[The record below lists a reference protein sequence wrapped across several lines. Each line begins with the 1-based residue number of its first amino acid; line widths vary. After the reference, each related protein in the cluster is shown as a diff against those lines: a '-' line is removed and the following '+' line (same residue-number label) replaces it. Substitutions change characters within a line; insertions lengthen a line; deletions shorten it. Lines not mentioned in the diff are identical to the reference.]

1 MPHTID
7 IQVASNGSPLPDL
20 AKIEIWVAA
29 ALANLRENAE
39 LSIRI
44 VDRGESRELNHRF
57 RGKDK
62 PTNVLSFPSDLP
74 PELELPLLGDL
85 LVCAPVVASEASEQ
99 NKSLESH
106 WAHMIIHGTLHLLGY
121 DHIEDEDA
129 IKMEALET
137 HIMLGLKF
145 PAPYET
151 SEPPNP
157 HLKTT
162 RSFSSP

>member
-7 IQVASNGSPLPDL
+7 IQVASDGSPLPDL
-20 AKIEIWVAA
+20 SKIENWVAA
-29 ALANLRENAE
+29 ALTNHRSDAE

-44 VDRGESRELNHRF
+44 VDREESRKLNHRY

-85 LVCAPVVASEASEQ
+85 LVCAPVVASEANEQ

-129 IKMEALET
+129 TKMEALET

-151 SEPPNP
+151 SEPPNLQP
-157 HLKTT
+157 ITT